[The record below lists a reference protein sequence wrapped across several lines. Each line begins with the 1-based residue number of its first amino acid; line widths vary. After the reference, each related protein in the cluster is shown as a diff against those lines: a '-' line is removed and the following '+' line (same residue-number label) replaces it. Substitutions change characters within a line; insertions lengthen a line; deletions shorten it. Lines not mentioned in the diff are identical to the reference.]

1 MALYFNRD
9 GKPIIGAEWKKL
21 TADPAYRTLK
31 EFDNGRVQVRL
42 IWNGALTLQQKT
54 SFRDTW
60 PLFAIRVMNYDAEG
74 NLRPDPS
81 CDGETFAHEHE
92 ALNGYEEFLIT
103 WADCHI
109 NDDGNLVEV
118 DNHLA
123 PPPPPDPDAPT
134 STLKDAPPDFGAAW

>member
-1 MALYFNRD
+1 MALYFNRE
-9 GKPIIGAEWKKL
+9 GMPMSGAQWKTM
-21 TADPAYRTLK
+21 TADPTYRVLK

-42 IWNGALTLQQKT
+42 FWNGALTLQQKT

-60 PLFAIRVMNYDAEG
+60 PLFTIRIMNYDAEG
-74 NLRPDPS
+74 RLRADTH
-81 CDGETFAHEHE
+81 DGETFAYEAD
-92 ALNGYEEFLIT
+92 ALNAYEEFLTT

-109 NDDGNLVEV
+109 DDDGKLVEV

-134 STLKDAPPDFGAAW
+134 SVLKDAPPDFGAAW